1 MQFLATLIEP
11 LGWTLLHFV
20 WQGLLVGLLHEVALL
35 FTARRSPQ
43 VRYAIS
49 LAALLLLLFMPLT
62 TFALLA
68 FETGGDAAVSTL
80 AVATQETLRATFAPG
95 VAAETT
101 VASALES
108 ILPYIVILWLV
119 GVTALS
125 VRFGI
130 GLYSLRRLAAHA
142 DFDAISDWMLGELE
156 RLRQRMAI
164 SRPVRIAL
172 STRVNS
178 PLVVGW
184 LKPVI
189 FLPLSAATGLDHGQ
203 IRMVLAHELAH
214 LSRHDHFVNFLQVI
228 VETMLFYHPAV
239 HRISRSLRQER
250 EQCCDDMAASISG
263 NALAY
268 ARVLAQLEEMRQK
281 ERTHVLALGIAEQEL
296 YFRIQRLVGTPS
308 RSSPDRW
315 FPLMLIGLL
324 ATFALTRT
332 PDLSAPLLP
341 SFSDSTPQRERIV
354 LALPESSSRPF
365 RPITDASV
373 TRSETVATSVD
384 AQLEPR
390 EKAASRD
397 VESRRSPRV
406 AASAEVAAQRT
417 SEPTVI
423 DSEPTRAPATAIRSP
438 VQASAANGTAATET
452 SSMQAT
458 ETAPPVTSG
467 GELIHAEKPV
477 YPRRAL
483 RQGEEGYV
491 LLEFTI
497 TPDGRVIDPAVT
509 KASPRGRFEAAA
521 LHAIRRWEYQPFSEN
536 GKPVARRASQVLEF
550 RLAAP
555 GPGSPVGECKEQTGS
570 RLCRTVQSN
579 DTELRVVRD

>member
-43 VRYAIS
+43 IRYAIS
-49 LAALLLLLFMPLT
+49 LTALLLLLFMPLA
-62 TFALLA
+62 TFGLLVLDGVNG
-68 FETGGDAAVSTL
+68 TAVSTL

-101 VASALES
+101 VTSALES
-108 ILPYIVILWLV
+108 VLPYIVVLWLV

-125 VRFGI
+125 VRFGV

-142 DFDAISDWMLGELE
+142 DFDAVSEWMLGELE

-308 RSSPDRW
+308 RSNPDRW
-315 FPLMLIGLL
+315 LPLMLIGLL
-324 ATFALTRT
+324 ATFALSRT
-332 PDLSAPLLP
+332 PDMDAPLLP
-341 SFSDSTPQRERIV
+341 SFSDSTLQRERIV
-354 LALPESSSRPF
+354 LALPESTSRPF
-365 RPITDASV
+365 RPIRDTSTTTPETTVSAAVDTHLSQREQPAEETGNPAASV
-373 TRSETVATSVD
+373 VN
-384 AQLEPR
+384 
-390 EKAASRD
+390 RD
-397 VESRRSPRV
+397 VEARRMPSSAPVTSHEPRRMPEP
-406 AASAEVAAQRT
+406 EV
-417 SEPTVI
+417 
-423 DSEPTRAPATAIRSP
+423 RSP
-438 VQASAANGTAATET
+438 VRSSAVNETAATEAP
-452 SSMQAT
+452 SGQAT
-458 ETAPPVTSG
+458 EAASPVTSG

-497 TPDGRVIDPAVT
+497 TPDGRVIDAAVT

-521 LHAIRRWEYQPFSEN
+521 LNAIRQWQYQPFSEN
-536 GKPVARRASQVLEF
+536 GEPVARRASQVLEF
-550 RLAAP
+550 RLTAP
-555 GPGSPVGECKEQTGS
+555 GPGSTVGECKEQTGS
-570 RLCRTVQSN
+570 RLCRAVQSN
-579 DTELRVVRD
+579 DTELRILRD

>member
-20 WQGLLVGLLHEVALL
+20 WQGLLVGLLHEMALL
-35 FTARRSPQ
+35 FSARRSPQ
-43 VRYAIS
+43 IRYAIS
-49 LAALLLLLFMPLT
+49 LTALLLLLFMPLA
-62 TFALLA
+62 TFGLLVLDGVNG
-68 FETGGDAAVSTL
+68 TAVSTL
-80 AVATQETLRATFAPG
+80 AVATQETLRATFASG

-101 VASALES
+101 VTSTLES
-108 ILPYIVILWLV
+108 ILPYIVVLWLV
-119 GVTALS
+119 GVSALS
-125 VRFGI
+125 VRFGV
-130 GLYSLRRLAAHA
+130 GLYALRRLADHA
-142 DFDAISDWMLGELE
+142 DFDAVSEWMLGELE

-308 RSSPDRW
+308 RSNPDRW
-315 FPLMLIGLL
+315 LPLMLIGLL
-324 ATFALTRT
+324 ATFALSRT
-332 PDLSAPLLP
+332 PDMNAPLLP
-341 SFSDSTPQRERIV
+341 SFSDSTLQRERIV
-354 LALPESSSRPF
+354 LALPESTSRPF
-365 RPITDASV
+365 RPIRDMSTSPPV
-373 TRSETVATSVD
+373 TVSTAVDTPPVQREQQVEETGNAAAATVNRNAEVERMPSSAPVPSEKATRAPEPEARLPVLQPSTPNETVATD
-384 AQLEPR
+384 APSGQTTE
-390 EKAASRD
+390 AA
-397 VESRRSPRV
+397 
-406 AASAEVAAQRT
+406 A
-417 SEPTVI
+417 
-423 DSEPTRAPATAIRSP
+423 
-438 VQASAANGTAATET
+438 
-452 SSMQAT
+452 
-458 ETAPPVTSG
+458 PVTSG

-483 RQGEEGYV
+483 RQGEDGYV

-497 TPDGRVIDPAVT
+497 TPDGRVINAAVT

-521 LHAIRRWEYQPFSEN
+521 LDAIRQWQYQPFSEN
-536 GKPVARRASQVLEF
+536 GEPVARRASQVLEF
-550 RLAAP
+550 RLTAP
-555 GPGSPVGECKEQTGS
+555 GPGSTIGECKEQTGS
-570 RLCRTVQSN
+570 RLCRAVQSN
-579 DTELRVVRD
+579 STELRILKD